1 MRCPWCLSICN
12 IAPVLPC
19 TTYCPGAGIDV
30 VSTAFDVTIQV
41 CYGSRHAVRA
51 IIDVAMHAVL
61 YNGCTSVPAINV
73 ATCRAPRG
81 VAMAQCCNHQSTSPA
96 LQWTPGM
103 RMQCC
108 NQDAIAAIDVAS
120 TAIDVRMQLMIS
132 PVATA
137 IDVVKT
143 TINVDCMCCGRCHAA
158 QQQRRQRSRRR
169 HHAELQ
175 RTLRC
180 NAV

>member
-1 MRCPWCLSICN
+1 
-12 IAPVLPC
+12 
-19 TTYCPGAGIDV
+19 
-30 VSTAFDVTIQV
+30 
-41 CYGSRHAVRA
+41 
-51 IIDVAMHAVL
+51 
-61 YNGCTSVPAINV
+61 
-73 ATCRAPRG
+73 
-81 VAMAQCCNHQSTSPA
+81 
-96 LQWTPGM
+96 M

-108 NQDAIAAIDVAS
+108 NQDAIAATDVAS

-143 TINVDCMCCGRCHAA
+143 TINVDCMCCDGRCHAA